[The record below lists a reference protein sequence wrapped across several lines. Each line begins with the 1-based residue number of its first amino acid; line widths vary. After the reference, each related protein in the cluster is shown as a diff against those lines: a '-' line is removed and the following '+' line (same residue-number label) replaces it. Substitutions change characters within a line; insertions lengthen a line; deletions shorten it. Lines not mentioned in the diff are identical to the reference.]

1 MPPPHAAMT
10 SLMLPGGQY
19 TEDIDVGCD
28 GRVVPIGGDLWR
40 AYYAQDYFSRRVREF
55 LDSVFQESQ

>member
-1 MPPPHAAMT
+1 MT
-10 SLMLPGGQY
+10 SLMLPGGKY

-28 GRVVPIGGDLWR
+28 GRIVPIGGDLWR

-55 LDSVFQESQ
+55 LDSVFGESQ